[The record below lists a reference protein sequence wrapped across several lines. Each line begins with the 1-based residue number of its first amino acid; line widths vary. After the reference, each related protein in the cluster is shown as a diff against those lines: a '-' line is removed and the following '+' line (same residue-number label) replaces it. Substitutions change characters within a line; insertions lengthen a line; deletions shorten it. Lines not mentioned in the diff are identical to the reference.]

1 MNEDERFVREHWEDV
16 TVEWGRIEGKLYGMA
31 TSQSRPIYLHG
42 YKTEAEIWSSARRF
56 TEERLE
62 QIRQAEKDVRRVMKF
77 VAQCRGYLI
86 ERIDPRHDTEALAS
100 WSRILAREQAA
111 LDELKR
117 GMKQLAAQTATE

>member
-42 YKTEAEIWSSARRF
+42 YKTEAEIWAAARRF

-62 QIRQAEKDVRRVMKF
+62 QIRQVEEEIQYLNFRVM
-77 VAQCRGYLI
+77 APELDI
-86 ERIDPRHDTEALAS
+86 LE
-100 WSRILAREQAA
+100 RILAREQAA
-111 LDELKR
+111 LDSLRR
-117 GMKQLAAQTATE
+117 GMKQPVALTATE